1 MNEQAKGRIRIFVV
15 LLLCVV
21 AVHLIILRLI
31 VPEKKTEEKKAKTP
45 AKEVVPP
52 PPPPKT
58 PQQLKQEKM
67 NKADLEL
74 LKAFGGDELAVGSV
88 DNNGAPAPRKGRVTF
103 NIQRKGKG
111 GKTVTKVFG
120 LQDLELPEQMELCS
134 AVKNGLGCGARFVE
148 GVLEI
153 QGDQR
158 TRAMA
163 WFADN
168 GYKC

>member
-1 MNEQAKGRIRIFVV
+1 MKKKNQNNSNSASGITDSNWNNPFMDLKLDLPRTNE
-15 LLLCVV
+15 
-21 AVHLIILRLI
+21 
-31 VPEKKTEEKKAKTP
+31 PP
-45 AKEVVPP
+45 PPP

-163 WFADN
+163 WFTDN